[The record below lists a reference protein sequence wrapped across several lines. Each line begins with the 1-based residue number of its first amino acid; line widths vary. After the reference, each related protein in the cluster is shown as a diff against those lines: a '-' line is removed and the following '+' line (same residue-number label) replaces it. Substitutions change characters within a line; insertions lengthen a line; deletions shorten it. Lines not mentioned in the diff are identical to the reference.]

1 MSSHQQLI
9 SDFQRKLLRK
19 LCLRDGTACVCS
31 LYFITLN
38 PLISIIFDRD
48 PGLQEVCK
56 NWLLVQMNNTTKGKT
71 KL

>member
-1 MSSHQQLI
+1 M
-9 SDFQRKLLRK
+9 
-19 LCLRDGTACVCS
+19 
-31 LYFITLN
+31 
-38 PLISIIFDRD
+38 ISIIFDRD